1 MWTRSELK
9 NRAKSILSCN
19 YWVLVLGAL
28 ILSIITGGF
37 NSASSINTTVKD
49 VSNGVSNYDINDFI
63 SSFSNLFS
71 NGWNGDRF
79 ENLYSSIQGA
89 SRGVSVAAIV
99 GSVVV
104 LTMIVFMIAGLAI
117 SIFLFNPLI
126 AGGYRFFNRSLV
138 MNTKINEFAFAFK
151 RSYLN
156 VVKIMFLRQLYIFLW
171 SLLFII
177 PGIIKAYEY
186 YLVPYIVGDDPDI
199 SASEAFRMSK
209 ELMRGNK
216 FKVFVLELSFLG
228 WYILSGMTCGL
239 LSVFYVAPYVYLTK
253 AALYRR
259 LRGLDDIY
267 SNQGYNNGWNNGNNG
282 GYNNGW
288 DNGNNGGYNN
298 GWNNG
303 NNGGYNNGWNN
314 GNNGG
319 YNNGWENQNNGNY
332 NNWDN
337 NRDNGRYQGGTWDS
351 ENNRYRDDDR

>member
-1 MWTRSELK
+1 MWTRAELK
-9 NRAKSILSCN
+9 NRAKNILSCN
-19 YWVLVLGAL
+19 YWVLVLGAF
-28 ILSIITGGF
+28 ILSIITGSF
-37 NSASSINTTVKD
+37 NTGSSIKATIKD

-89 SRGVSVAAIV
+89 SRGASVVAIV

-282 GYNNGW
+282 GYNNGS
-288 DNGNNGGYNN
+288 
-298 GWNNG
+298 
-303 NNGGYNNGWNN
+303 
-314 GNNGG
+314 
-319 YNNGWENQNNGNY
+319 ENQNNGNY

-351 ENNRYRDDDR
+351 ENNRYREDDR

>member
-9 NRAKSILSCN
+9 NRAKNILSCN
-19 YWVLVLGAL
+19 YWALVLGAF
-28 ILSIITGGF
+28 ILSIITGSF
-37 NSASSINTTVKD
+37 NTGSSIKATIKD

-89 SRGVSVAAIV
+89 STGASVAAIV

-177 PGIIKAYEY
+177 PGIVKAYEY

-228 WYILSGMTCGL
+228 LYILSGMTCGL

-267 SNQGYNNGWNNGNNG
+267 SNQGYNNGW
-282 GYNNGW
+282 
-288 DNGNNGGYNN
+288 D
-298 GWNNG
+298 
-303 NNGGYNNGWNN
+303 
-314 GNNGG
+314 
-319 YNNGWENQNNGNY
+319 NQNNGNY

-351 ENNRYRDDDR
+351 ENNRYREDDR